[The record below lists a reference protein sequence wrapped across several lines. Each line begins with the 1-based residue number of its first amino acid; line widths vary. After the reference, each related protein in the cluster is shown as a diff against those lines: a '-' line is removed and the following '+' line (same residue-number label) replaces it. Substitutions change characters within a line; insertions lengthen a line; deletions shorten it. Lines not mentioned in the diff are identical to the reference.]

1 MSAEP
6 LETRLRSATKEVV
19 IGHGH
24 RFCIIGERINPTGRR
39 IFQEQLRA
47 GDFSAIERDVKA
59 QVEGGADVLD
69 INMGV
74 PLTDEP
80 ELLAKAIQL
89 VQSHTDLPIC
99 IDSSVVEALEAGLS
113 VYQGRALVNSITA
126 EDDRMAAILPL
137 VKKYDAA
144 IIALPND
151 HDEIPMEADKR
162 LELTAKIIRVAT
174 TEYGIAQAD
183 IVIDPLAM
191 PIGADT
197 GNSLVTMECMRRIR
211 DEFGVN
217 MTCGASN
224 VSFGMPDRHTLGA
237 AWLPMAMTC
246 RPDQRDHGRPDA
258 ADRGLGQGGRRVPQ
272 PRRLGHGLDRRAP
285 GEAGR
290 FSMTSSPEDEQPFSL
305 EEIRREGLI
314 TPSGAEPA
322 AHDGTGRVQL
332 SFTVE
337 DKEAPPTH
345 RQVRVP
351 PGVSVFDSASW
362 NGIAIDSTCGGHG
375 TCHKCKVRV
384 SPATPVTRH
393 DARTFSPGEL
403 DTGWRLACLVQATRD
418 HDVVVPPLVT
428 RPKAATVGVG
438 RQVILRPAVQ
448 KRYVE
453 LTEPTLEDQRSD
465 LARLLDAIDDLEPTP
480 DLHALRRLP
489 KVLREA
495 DFKVTAVIVDE
506 ALVDV
511 EPGDTTS
518 TRYAIA
524 FDLGTTTVVATLLDL
539 VTGTPVGVASM
550 LNRQQ
555 PFGADVISRISATML
570 DPAALGRLQVAASQT
585 LATLAEQ
592 VCREGG
598 VDPAHVYE
606 AALAGN
612 ATMTALLLG
621 IDPEPLGVAPFVQTT
636 ATPPTVLASEVGLE
650 LHPGARLALFPAL
663 GAYVGGDIVAGML
676 ATGMDRDKRIRLFID
691 VGTNCE
697 IVLSDG
703 ERILSTAAPAGP
715 AFEGGAIRCGMR
727 AADGAIEVVKLGD
740 DVELGVIGDV
750 EPRGLCGSG
759 LVDAVAEL
767 VKAGLLDASGRFAT
781 DEVAKEIAPAIAD
794 RLTYIG
800 QERVFVLHRERPD
813 SDPAECVVLSQ
824 RDVRELQFAKAAIST
839 GWTLLMEEL
848 GLEHRDLQQVLLA
861 GSFGSYLSAAS
872 AVRIG
877 LVPQLPVLRI
887 VAAGNVAGEGAK
899 MALLSIRERAG
910 ALALLEEVTYVELS
924 DRTDFNDRFV
934 DLLAF
939 PT

>member
-1 MSAEP
+1 M
-6 LETRLRSATKEVV
+6 
-19 IGHGH
+19 
-24 RFCIIGERINPTGRR
+24 NPPP
-39 IFQEQLRA
+39 ES
-47 GDFSAIERDVKA
+47 GD
-59 QVEGGADVLD
+59 
-69 INMGV
+69 
-74 PLTDEP
+74 
-80 ELLAKAIQL
+80 
-89 VQSHTDLPIC
+89 TDLP
-99 IDSSVVEALEAGLS
+99 D
-113 VYQGRALVNSITA
+113 Y
-126 EDDRMAAILPL
+126 
-137 VKKYDAA
+137 
-144 IIALPND
+144 
-151 HDEIPMEADKR
+151 
-162 LELTAKIIRVAT
+162 
-174 TEYGIAQAD
+174 
-183 IVIDPLAM
+183 
-191 PIGADT
+191 
-197 GNSLVTMECMRRIR
+197 
-211 DEFGVN
+211 
-217 MTCGASN
+217 
-224 VSFGMPDRHTLGA
+224 
-237 AWLPMAMTC
+237 
-246 RPDQRDHGRPDA
+246 
-258 ADRGLGQGGRRVPQ
+258 
-272 PRRLGHGLDRRAP
+272 
-285 GEAGR
+285 
-290 FSMTSSPEDEQPFSL
+290 SL
-305 EEIRREGLI
+305 ETYRREGLLA
-314 TPSGAEPA
+314 PAGAEPA
-322 AHDGTGRVQL
+322 AHDGTGRVEL

-345 RQVRVP
+345 KQVRVP

-384 SPATPVTRH
+384 SPVTPVTRH
-393 DARTFSPGEL
+393 DARTFTTAEL
-403 DTGWRLACLVQATRD
+403 DSGWRLACLVQATRD
-418 HDVVVPPLVT
+418 HAVVVPPLTT

-453 LTEPTLEDQRSD
+453 LTEPTLDDQRTD
-465 LARLLDAIDDLEPTP
+465 LARLLDGIDDLEPLP

-489 KVLREA
+489 HVLRQA
-495 DFKVTAVIVDE
+495 DFKVTAVVVDQ
-506 ALVDV
+506 ALIDV
-511 EPGDTTS
+511 EPGDTTTS
-518 TRYAIA
+518 RYAIA

-539 VTGTPVGVASM
+539 VTGTPVAVASM

-555 PFGADVISRISATML
+555 PFGGDVISRISATML
-570 DPAALGRLQVAASQT
+570 DPAALGRLQEAAAQT
-585 LATLAEQ
+585 LSTLAEQ

-598 VDPAHVYE
+598 VDPLHVYE

-636 ATPPTVLASEVGLE
+636 ATPPAVLASEVGLA

-676 ATGMDRDKRIRLFID
+676 ATGMDRDKRVRLFID

-703 ERILSTAAPAGP
+703 DRILSTAAPAGP

-727 AADGAIEVVKLGD
+727 AADGAIEVVKLLPD
-740 DVELGVIGDV
+740 DPDVEIGVIGDV

-767 VKAGLLDASGRFAT
+767 VKVGLLDASGRFVT
-781 DEVAKEIAPAIAD
+781 DEVAKEVAPGLAD
-794 RLTYIG
+794 RLTVIG
-800 QERVFVLHRERPD
+800 QERVFVLHRDRAD
-813 SDPAECVVLSQ
+813 SDPAEGVVLTQ

-848 GLEHRDLQQVLLA
+848 GLEHRDVQQVLLA

-877 LVPQLPVLRI
+877 LVPKLPVLRI

-910 ALALLEEVTYVELS
+910 AVALLEEVTYVELS
-924 DRTDFNDRFV
+924 DRSDFNDRFV

-939 PT
+939 PG